1 MPAALEGLCTA
12 AMRLGEAH
20 DVTLDAC
27 RALDGLSDPLF
38 DGARAA
44 LVRIDEVY
52 QAVVR
57 ARDALDRA
65 GA

>member
-1 MPAALEGLCTA
+1 MSAALEGLSRA
-12 AMRLGEAH
+12 ARLLGEAH

-27 RALDGLSDPLF
+27 RALDALSDPLF
-38 DGARAA
+38 DGARTA
-44 LVRIDEVY
+44 LVHIDEVY
-52 QAVVR
+52 QATCR